1 MFSHRLAPALTSVGL
16 GFGILFTV
24 PFARDV
30 YSGIERRAGSVVR
43 SSSGARASRIPEGD
57 LIARLTVARLAL
69 DAPVLEG
76 IAANTL
82 ARGAG
87 HVPETALPGEEK
99 TGTPS
104 AIAISRGRCA
114 QAVGRMRLGDR
125 VRLTTSLGLR
135 RYRVVERRTFEPAA
149 FQLDPAARVTLIAP
163 FPPDSPGPAPLRLL
177 VSLERENERSPRF
190 RPSL

>member
-24 PFARDV
+24 AFARNADP
-30 YSGIERRAGSVVR
+30 GIEQRPENA
-43 SSSGARASRIPEGD
+43 ARARVPEGD
-57 LIARLTVARLAL
+57 LIARLTVSRVEL

-87 HVPETALPGEEK
+87 HLPETPLPGEERS
-99 TGTPS
+99 GSPS
-104 AIAISRGRCA
+104 AIAISRGSCA
-114 QAVGRMRLGDR
+114 RAIGRLRLGDR
-125 VRLTTSLGLR
+125 VGLATSLGLH

-149 FQLDPAARVTLIAP
+149 FRLDPTARLTLIAP
-163 FPPDSPGPAPLRLL
+163 FPPDSLGPAPLRLL
-177 VSLERENERSPRF
+177 VSLAPENGPSPDS